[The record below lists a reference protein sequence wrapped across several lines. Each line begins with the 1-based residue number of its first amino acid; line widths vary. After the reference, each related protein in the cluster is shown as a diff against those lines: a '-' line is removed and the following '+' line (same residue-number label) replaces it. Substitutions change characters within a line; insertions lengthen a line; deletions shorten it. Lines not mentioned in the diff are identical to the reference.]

1 MRKILVI
8 VFVCFSVALAAQ
20 TEDSLRSP
28 FSIYFGAGIGVGKG
42 SQLQGEHYGF
52 ETIQYEDAFYAD
64 FNFRAGMLWNEK
76 CGFTV
81 QFGQLGNTQDGTRFS
96 EEYAANAFPGYSL
109 LFEYSDIDFGY
120 RYRYVTPQFTYRLG
134 REPFNTTFNVGAGIG
149 HLRGAS
155 GNAIFKKDSSNY
167 FIEQNFHGHDA
178 WNVNVAASVEVAYM
192 RQLSQHWFMNT
203 GISLGYNGVVHNYAY
218 ATTIYTYSSSSEDF
232 YSGRISGLVNHASA
246 GIFVY
251 LQWNTKESAR
261 AYYE

>member
-1 MRKILVI
+1 MRKIFVI
-8 VFVCFSVALAAQ
+8 IFVCISAVLAAQ

-28 FSIYFGAGIGVGKG
+28 FSIYCGAGIGIGRG
-42 SQLQGEHYGF
+42 FGLEGDHYGF

-76 CGFTV
+76 FGFTV
-81 QFGQLGNTQDGTRFS
+81 LFGQLGNTQDGSRFS
-96 EEYAANAFPGYSL
+96 EEYADAYPGYSFL
-109 LFEYSDIDFGY
+109 VEYSDIDFGY
-120 RYRYVTPQFTYRLG
+120 RYRYITPQFTYRVG
-134 REPFNTTFNVGAGIG
+134 REPFNTTFNVGVGIG

-167 FIEQNFHGHDA
+167 FIEQYFHGHDA
-178 WNVNVAASVEVAYM
+178 WNMNVAASVEFAYM

-203 GISLGYNGVVHNYAY
+203 GISLGYNGVIQNYMY
-218 ATTIYTYSSSSEDF
+218 TTSIFTYSVPEGNF
-232 YSGRISGLVNHASA
+232 YSGSISGLVNHASA

-251 LQWNTKESAR
+251 FQWNTKESAR